1 MKVKDTQIT
10 ARFTCTVNSQKAA
23 DNYLLE
29 EVQSH
34 INIGAATLRLGKKS
48 IVLDATET
56 DFVDGEETNVLLIGS
71 QLEVY
76 EELKDEGDE
85 DLTLEDLFSEDLAV
99 TFYAEFETD
108 EVGEKLAKAL
118 LITEMAVEITIGKV
132 CFTLQATAE

>member
-48 IVLDATET
+48 LVLDATET

-118 LITEMAVEITIGKV
+118 LITDMAVEITIGKV

>member
-23 DNYLLE
+23 DNHLLE

-48 IVLDATET
+48 LVLDATET

-99 TFYAEFETD
+99 TFYAEFEND
-108 EVGEKLAKAL
+108 ENGNKLAAAL
-118 LITEMAVEITIGKV
+118 LITDMAVEITIGKV

>member
-10 ARFTCTVNSQKAA
+10 ARFTCTVKSQKAA

-48 IVLDATET
+48 LVLDATET

-118 LITEMAVEITIGKV
+118 LITDMAVEITIGKV

>member
-10 ARFTCTVNSQKAA
+10 ARFTCKVKSQKAA

-48 IVLDATET
+48 LVLDATET

-85 DLTLEDLFSEDLAV
+85 DLTLEDLFAEDLAV

-118 LITEMAVEITIGKV
+118 LITDMEVHITIGKV
-132 CFTLQATAE
+132 SFTLQATAE